1 MIDLGSD
8 DPEAAEI
15 LEHALYIVEHQLN
28 HFMQHDS
35 LDSPLPETSE
45 INRLH
50 ESTSTSPLSIKSVL
64 QIALHSAS
72 SSLQQIAYT
81 ITHSVPTTRVA
92 LQSLMRVALLGTA
105 RTALV
110 LLPSDPKQR
119 LKNAKMVL
127 AQDCQSGIRAL
138 EEYAKFQG
146 MRAMSPPAELL
157 ADLRQQRANLYPQGR
172 VPGEGTVIKR
182 QTEAFIQALQMAQEG
197 QDDAVILEDVGPE
210 ILRDHASWLW
220 NTYSGLAHAYSW
232 PRLLP
237 GISADPNMPGDFPL
251 DFYMVA
257 NSCVMAF
264 SAYLDR
270 AVADSAC
277 TTTPVNLSSRL
288 P

>member
-1 MIDLGSD
+1 MIDLGDD
-8 DPEAAEI
+8 DPQAAKI
-15 LEHALYIVEHQLN
+15 LERALYIVQHQLE

-35 LDSPLPETSE
+35 LDFPLPETSE
-45 INRLH
+45 IHRLY
-50 ESTSTSPLSIKSVL
+50 ESTSTSPLSIKTVL
-64 QIALHSAS
+64 QLALHSAS

-81 ITHSVPTTRVA
+81 ITHPVPTTRVA

-146 MRAMSPPAELL
+146 MRAMSPPAALL
-157 ADLRQQRANLYPQGR
+157 EELRQQKADLYPQGR

-182 QTEAFIQALQMAQEG
+182 QTEAFIQALQKAQDD
-197 QDDAVILEDVGPE
+197 QDDALIVEDIGPD

-220 NTYSGLAHAYSW
+220 NTYSGLAHVHSW

-237 GISADPNMPGDFPL
+237 GLSPDPNMPGDFPL
-251 DFYMVA
+251 DLYMIA
-257 NSCVMAF
+257 NSCVIAF

-270 AVADSAC
+270 ADASSVG
-277 TTTPVNLSSRL
+277 TTKPVSLSSQL

>member
-1 MIDLGSD
+1 MIDLGAD
-8 DPEAAEI
+8 DPQAEEI
-15 LEHALYIVEHQLN
+15 LERALYIVEHQLD

-45 INRLH
+45 INRLY

-64 QIALHSAS
+64 QVALHSAS

-81 ITHSVPTTRVA
+81 ITHPVPTTRVA

-110 LLPSDPKQR
+110 LLPSDPNQR

-138 EEYAKFQG
+138 GEYAKFQG
-146 MRAMSPPAELL
+146 MRAMRPPAELL
-157 ADLRQQRANLYPQGR
+157 EDLRHQRADLYPQGR

-197 QDDAVILEDVGPE
+197 QDDAVILEDYGPE

-220 NTYSGLAHAYSW
+220 NTYSGLAHVYSW

-237 GISADPNMPGDFPL
+237 GISPDPNMPGDFPL
-251 DFYMVA
+251 DFYMIA
-257 NSCVMAF
+257 NSCVTAF

-270 AVADSAC
+270 VSEDSAC
-277 TTTPVNLSSRL
+277 TTKRVNLSSQL

>member
-1 MIDLGSD
+1 VIYLGD
-8 DPEAAEI
+8 EDPQAAEI
-15 LEHALYIVEHQLN
+15 LERALYVVEHQLV
-28 HFMQHDS
+28 HFMQHNS

-45 INRLH
+45 INRLY
-50 ESTSTSPLSIKSVL
+50 ESTSISPLSIKNIL
-64 QIALHSAS
+64 QLALRTAS

-81 ITHSVPTTRVA
+81 ITHPVPTTRVA
-92 LQSLMRVALLGTA
+92 LQSLMRVDLLGTA

-110 LLPSDPKQR
+110 LLPGDPKQR
-119 LKNAKMVL
+119 LKNARMVL
-127 AQDCQSGIRAL
+127 AQDCQSGIWAL

-146 MRAMSPPAELL
+146 MRAMSPPAALL
-157 ADLRQQRANLYPQGR
+157 EELRQQRAELYPQGR

-182 QTEAFIQALQMAQEG
+182 QTEAFIQALQMAREG

-220 NTYSGLAHAYSW
+220 NTYSGLAHVYSW

-237 GISADPNMPGDFPL
+237 GISPDPNMPGDFPL
-251 DFYMVA
+251 DLYMVA

-264 SAYLDR
+264 SAYVDR
-270 AVADSAC
+270 ASVDSVS
-277 TTTPVNLSSRL
+277 TTKPVNLSSQL